1 MGDKSKRALYDE
13 KMADPGFRYRTE
25 YRQRQQRGAP
35 GGAQHRGGR
44 RSYAP
49 RKHDTPAP
57 DCELK
62 KSFTAF
68 GLSLSFYLAASKEL
82 VGNLTL

>member
-25 YRQRQQRGAP
+25 YRHRQGQQRG
-35 GGAQHRGGR
+35 GAQQRGGR

-49 RKHDTPAP
+49 RKHDASSAQ
-57 DCELK
+57 DLK
-62 KSFTAF
+62 
-68 GLSLSFYLAASKEL
+68 GLFLSMS
-82 VGNLTL
+82 VTVPGGGG